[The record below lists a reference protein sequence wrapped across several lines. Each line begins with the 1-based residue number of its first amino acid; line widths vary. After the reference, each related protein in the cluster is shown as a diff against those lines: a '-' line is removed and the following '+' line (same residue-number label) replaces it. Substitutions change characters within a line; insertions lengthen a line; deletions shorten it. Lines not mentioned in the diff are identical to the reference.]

1 MSRHDILGIIII
13 SVVILLFVLV
23 YILLFRNIS
32 KNKCAL
38 VRKKEED
45 IDILDDILQDFD
57 KFKISNINRLQKG
70 KRKYSSYKDYV
81 EEKKVDKKRSNII
94 YSSISFV
101 IALAFVALVGFSLSL
116 RSNNEQVFIGDSAL
130 LVIKTDSMS
139 TKNGENEY
147 LFDEDYDNVDNQFPA
162 NSLISIKK
170 IEEKDIKLFNVY
182 AFKANNVTYVHRLIG
197 ITTDDNGNNLYT
209 FRGDVNNAS
218 MTLESNLLYEDIVG
232 EYTGFNSLFLG
243 SIISYFNSSVGI
255 LTVFLA
261 ISMLIFYYYYVG
273 KYQNAYEERRNILIN
288 KAFTDNSNFFDTV
301 YRTLVLENIDLG
313 SSTVISESPYIE
325 VQKEEEIPQENDV
338 SNEVIE
344 EHNNENTEVKE
355 EVLEVKEE
363 ANVEVKEDVN
373 KDINTEV
380 KDNKK
385 VYPRLSLYDRLLGAS
400 EEQIKMYNEIK
411 HELICYGVIPRYSNS
426 GESFRYNKIRY
437 AKITFT
443 LKGLRVYLA
452 LNPENF
458 KDSKIPIDDMSNIK
472 TFKDIPLSIKV
483 KSKLSIKRCI
493 YLIDEMFNEVGLEKR
508 LNLDRIN
515 YHSEMLEIL
524 KDKKIDD
531 EED

>member
-1 MSRHDILGIIII
+1 MNKNDILGIIII

-70 KRKYSSYKDYV
+70 KRKYSSYKHYV
-81 EEKKVDKKRSNII
+81 EEKKVDEKRSNII

-116 RSNNEQVFIGDSAL
+116 RSNNEQVFIGDNAL

-139 TKNGENEY
+139 TKNEENEY

-170 IEEKDIKLFNVY
+170 IEEKDIKLFNIY
-182 AFKANNVTYVHRLIG
+182 AFKANNITYVHRLIG

-218 MTLESNLLYEDIVG
+218 MTLESDLLYEDIIG

-313 SSTVISESPYIE
+313 SSTVISEPSYIE
-325 VQKEEEIPQENDV
+325 PQKEEEIPLENDV
-338 SNEVIE
+338 SNEVKE
-344 EHNNENTEVKE
+344 DHSNENTEVKE

-363 ANVEVKEDVN
+363 ANVEIKEDIN
-373 KDINTEV
+373 KDIKVEE

-385 VYPRLSLYDRLLGAS
+385 VYPRLSLYDRLQSAS
-400 EEQIKMYNEIK
+400 EEQIKMYNDIK
-411 HELICYGVIPRYSNS
+411 HELICYGVMPRYSNS
-426 GESFRYNKIRY
+426 GESFRYNKVRY

-452 LNPENF
+452 LDPEKF
-458 KDSKIPIDDMSNIK
+458 KDSTIPVDDMSNIK

-493 YLIDEMFNEVGLEKR
+493 HLIDEMFNEVGLEKR

-515 YHSEMLEIL
+515 YHSEMLEVL

>member
-1 MSRHDILGIIII
+1 MSKNDILGIIII

-32 KNKCAL
+32 KYKCSL

-81 EEKKVDKKRSNII
+81 EGKKVDEKRSNII

-139 TKNGENEY
+139 TKNEENEY

-170 IEEKDIKLFNVY
+170 IEEQDIKLFNIY

-197 ITTDDNGNNLYT
+197 ITIDDNGNNLYT

-313 SSTVISESPYIE
+313 SSTVISEPPYIE

-338 SNEVIE
+338 SNVGRE

-373 KDINTEV
+373 KDINIEV

-426 GESFRYNKIRY
+426 GESFRYNKVRY

-515 YHSEMLEIL
+515 YHSEMLEVL